1 LEGGMPVIHFQLLSI
16 SDAEEAVVEIW
27 RILEEYNIPSP
38 AMTCMCRGS
47 SRVKI
52 ALRVDNVMD
61 AQTLM
66 VLLGA
71 TGWDAEQLHGARR
84 EMQPTR
90 QTSLLAHPGSVNRAT
105 DASVVTA
112 ILGKCRWHPQ

>member
-1 LEGGMPVIHFQLLSI
+1 MPVIHFQLLSI

-27 RILEEYNIPSP
+27 RILEEYNLPSP
-38 AMTCMCRGS
+38 AMTCMFRGS

-84 EMQPTR
+84 EMRPTR
-90 QTSLLAHPGSVNRAT
+90 QTSLFAHPSSVNRAT